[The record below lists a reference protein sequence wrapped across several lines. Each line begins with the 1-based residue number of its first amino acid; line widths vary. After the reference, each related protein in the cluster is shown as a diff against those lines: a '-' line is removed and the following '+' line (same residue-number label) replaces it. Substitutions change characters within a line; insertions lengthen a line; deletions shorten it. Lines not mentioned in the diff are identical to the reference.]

1 MRYQPLPP
9 KFHAAARAQLSEA
22 IGPEAIAV
30 IDTSDVLMRS
40 ADTEYPFRP
49 DSNFYYLTGIAEPE
63 AVLVLVPGHA
73 NPEARELLFVSGTN
87 EFVGAW
93 EGERLTDKQAAKLSG
108 IKTVMPL
115 TDLPRLL
122 DRLLERYQTIYL
134 GADESLS
141 SHQSSPS
148 TRRARR
154 LRRRAP
160 LHQLRS
166 ALPQLSR
173 QRQIKHPAEI
183 EQIRRAVA
191 ATRAGLE
198 RAWSVMKPGLVEY
211 ALEAEL
217 TAEYLR
223 QGATAHAFA
232 PIVAAGRNATI
243 IHYMKND
250 APLGDHDLVLFDT
263 GAEVGW
269 YASDISRA
277 VPASGRFTKRQREV
291 YEALRRAQLA
301 GIARCK
307 PGDSIVSVDQHMREV
322 LTEEIKKLGLKGPLI
337 NYYPGHISHQ
347 MGLDAHDNSDFRA
360 PLEPGMVITCEPGL
374 YLQEEGIGVRLEDD
388 LLITADGNEVLSRD
402 IPSDPDQLEE
412 LLNKA
417 DQK

>member
-1 MRYQPLPP
+1 MRYEPLPP
-9 KFHAAARAQLSEA
+9 KFHAAARSKLEEA
-22 IGPEAIAV
+22 IGPEAIAI
-30 IDTSDVLMRS
+30 IDTSDVIMRS
-40 ADTEYPFRP
+40 ADAEYPFRP

-63 AVLVLVPGHA
+63 AVLVLVPGHS
-73 NPEARELLFVSGTN
+73 NPEARQLLFVSGTN
-87 EFVGAW
+87 DFVGTW
-93 EGERLTDKQAAKLSG
+93 EGERLTPRQAEKLSG

-115 TDLPRLL
+115 SDLPRLL
-122 DRLLERYQTIYL
+122 NRLLERYHTVYL
-134 GADESLS
+134 NADESLD
-141 SHQSSPS
+141 SHQSSPA
-148 TRRARR
+148 TRRARE

-166 ALPQLSR
+166 ALPQLNHH
-173 QRQIKHPAEI
+173 RQIKDPAEI

-191 ATRAGLE
+191 TTKAGLE
-198 RAWSVMKPGLVEY
+198 RAWLAMSPGLPEY

-223 QGATAHAFA
+223 HGATGHAFT

-263 GAEVGW
+263 GAEMGW
-269 YASDISRA
+269 YASDISRVA
-277 VPASGRFTKRQREV
+277 PVSGRFTKRQRDT

-307 PGDSIVSVDQHMREV
+307 PGESIVSVDNHMREV
-322 LTEEIKKLGLKGPLI
+322 LTEEIKKLGLKGPLF

-374 YLQEEGIGVRLEDD
+374 YLKTEGIGVRLEDD
-388 LLITADGNEVLSRD
+388 LLITTGGCEVISRD

-412 LLNKA
+412 LLSKSA
-417 DQK
+417 KS